1 MPSYLDGGKATR
13 EQPASTGDAPDR
25 ISLFL
30 GVPCTQ
36 TGITETFLH
45 SALALQRH
53 CAELGWNLR
62 IATRSDGLV
71 TRTRNIFGSR
81 MVKCDD
87 FTHLLMVDADIG
99 FDPCVVERLV
109 RSGHDFVGACVP
121 FREVKWSPVH
131 DAIKKGAD
139 FSPEQMQALSH
150 GYAVSFPHKEKDGDG
165 GKSSPLF
172 GFLPARFIGS
182 AMMLASRRVF
192 LEMSRSDL
200 VVAYEHGTPWADAGS
215 GGWTFFDP
223 LVDTERKLYLS
234 EDYAFCH
241 RWRALGGTVW
251 ADLRSRVTHSGVVTV
266 AGDVGL
272 TLQTA
277 AMMQQQ
283 Q

>member
-1 MPSYLDGGKATR
+1 MNSNLDGGETTH
-13 EQPASTGDAPDR
+13 EHPASAGDAPDR
-25 ISLFL
+25 ISIFL

-62 IATRSDGLV
+62 VATRSDGLI

-81 MVKCDD
+81 MVKRDD

-121 FREVKWSPVH
+121 LREVHWEPVC
-131 DAIKKGAD
+131 DAMKKGASL
-139 FSPEQMQALSH
+139 SPEQMQSLSH
-150 GYAVSFPHKEKDGDG
+150 GHAVSFPHKEKDG
-165 GKSSPLF
+165 GKSSPIF

-182 AMMLASRRVF
+182 AMMLVSRRVF

-200 VVAYEHGTPWADAGS
+200 VVAYETGTPWADAEP

-223 LVDTERKLYLS
+223 LVDPERKLYLS

-241 RWRALGGTVW
+241 RWRAVGGTVW
-251 ADLRSRVTHSGVVTV
+251 ADLRSRVTHSGLVTV
-266 AGDVGL
+266 AGDIGL
-272 TLQTA
+272 SLQTA

-283 Q
+283 